1 MSDSYTQDPED
12 NGKPVP
18 RDLPDQQAPDGEDS
32 PNEAGRPAARDDH
45 DDGDQASAAGQEP
58 APEEPTG

>member
-18 RDLPDQQAPDGEDS
+18 RDLPDQQAPDGGES
-32 PNEAGRPAARDDH
+32 PDEAERRTAPDEG

>member
-1 MSDSYTQDPED
+1 MSDSYTQDPQD
-12 NGKPVP
+12 DGKPVP
-18 RDLPDQQAPDGEDS
+18 RDLPDQQATDGEDS
-32 PNEAGRPAARDDH
+32 PDEAERPAARDDR